1 MFHSISRHL
10 EVGLK
15 NLDCASFFNQLL
27 SVWIS
32 DETLRVVLDILLLTC
47 PNYMSSIRQGFQAR
61 ILLFSS
67 LARSPRYINLTD
79 FELLP
84 IWYNSVFAHRNPLCS
99 HYRESENGRSV
110 ITLFYAPLSFRAT
123 LYLSCT
129 KCVGL
134 FWHRS
139 YCCNR
144 PSSQVYKTLLS
155 VASNIKHLFLLIKT
169 GLNLWQKH

>member
-1 MFHSISRHL
+1 MNFSKNYCSFENLHPKLHSVFHSISRHL

-84 IWYNSVFAHRNPLCS
+84 ICYKSVFVVNI
-99 HYRESENGRSV
+99 YKYFIFV
-110 ITLFYAPLSFRAT
+110 YFYIYKY
-123 LYLSCT
+123 LYIICCIQI
-129 KCVGL
+129 KGL
-134 FWHRS
+134 
-139 YCCNR
+139 R
-144 PSSQVYKTLLS
+144 PKRC
-155 VASNIKHLFLLIKT
+155 ASR
-169 GLNLWQKH
+169 GDS